1 MPDGE
6 RPPFD
11 QLIAKLDPDLIAA
24 ARRLRE
30 LVFEVDP
37 HTVEIIRLRSRTATY
52 GVGAHE
58 TSEGYVYIRPFV
70 RWVSLGFYQGTHLD
84 DPEGLLE
91 GTDPVLRHLKVAT
104 FNSAEETTTRALIE
118 SAVAEQRRSLGI

>member
-1 MPDGE
+1 MPDGQ
-6 RPPFD
+6 RQPFD
-11 QLIAKLDPDLIAA
+11 ELIANLDPDLIAA

-30 LVFEVDP
+30 LVFEVDL

-104 FNSAEETTTRALIE
+104 FNSAEEATTRDLIE
-118 SAVAEQRRSLGI
+118 AAVAERRRSLGI